1 MRRDLPLVVRFR
13 RGVWIGFVVAAA
25 IGVGTLVLTESTTR
39 SAVASHEIATL
50 ASQQR
55 LQLSQLS
62 SDLQRLAST
71 EDFALESLYRSRVGD
86 GVDAIRTTQVEL
98 EIRDPAM
105 ATMTVDLG
113 NGASLREALEL
124 AFATVKST
132 VANLE
137 SEVGE
142 LPGAPPDISR
152 SLDRIDQ
159 LDSSYAEIAGSAG
172 SASSGTTN
180 RLRVGGRVIA
190 LVAAIAAALRLFVV
204 GRPLVTRLESEQVA
218 VSEERI
224 LSAAENRRQELSTR
238 MGDGMETAT
247 SEPAAL
253 AVVERALGAVVPHM
267 PAELLLADSS
277 MAHMSIAVGNGEIPA
292 PGCGVTSPW
301 SCTAVRR
308 SGTMTFEDSESVRSC
323 PYLTGRDGGPCSA
336 VCVPVSFLGGAMGVL
351 HVTGEVGWKPD
362 VDTIGALEVVAHHT
376 AVRIGTLRSFAKA
389 EVQASTDV
397 LTGLP
402 NRRATE
408 DHLGTYLA
416 GRERGSVAMADL
428 DHFKSLNDTF
438 GHEVGDRALRTFSDA
453 VREALREGDWVG
465 RWGGEEF
472 VMLLPGLSATEASK
486 VLERV
491 RRRLA
496 LQCSRSDIPDFTV
509 SIGVVDTTAGSTAE
523 DLVRMADD
531 CLYAAKEE
539 GRDRVVIG
547 PVAPQPAE
555 EIESSQQ
562 R

>member
-25 IGVGTLVLTESTTR
+25 IGVGTLVLTEST
-39 SAVASHEIATL
+39 SHSIGAADTVESL

-55 LQLSQLS
+55 LQLAQLS
-62 SDLQRLAST
+62 GDLQRLAAT
-71 EDFALESLYRSRVGD
+71 EDPAAESLYRNRVGE
-86 GVDAIRTTQVEL
+86 GMDAIRNTQVEL
-98 EIRDPAM
+98 EIRDQYA
-105 ATMTVDLG
+105 ATIVIDLG
-113 NGASLREALEL
+113 NGVSLSDSVEL
-124 AFATVKST
+124 MFATVKST
-132 VANLE
+132 VEDLE
-137 SEVGE
+137 SVEGE
-142 LPGAPPDISR
+142 LAGTPPSVSR
-152 SLDRIDQ
+152 TLDRIEQ
-159 LDSSYAEIAGSAG
+159 LDPAYAEIGASAR
-172 SASSGTTN
+172 SASTATTGY
-180 RLRVGGRVIA
+180 LKVVGRAIA
-190 LVAAIAAALRLFVV
+190 LIATVAAALRLFVV
-204 GRPLVTRLESEQVA
+204 GKPLVTRLESEQEA
-218 VSEERI
+218 VREERA
-224 LSAAENRRQELSTR
+224 LSASENRRQELSAR

-247 SEPAAL
+247 SESAAL
-253 AVVERALGAVVPHM
+253 AVVERALGAVVPLM

-277 MAHMSIAVGNGEIPA
+277 MAHMSTAAVNGEIPA

-308 SGTMTFEDSESVRSC
+308 SGTMKFEDSESVRSC

-362 VDTIGALEVVAHHT
+362 SDVIGALEVVAHHT

-408 DHLGTYLA
+408 EHVATFLA
-416 GRERGSVAMADL
+416 GRDRGSVAMADL
-428 DHFKSLNDTF
+428 DHFKSLNDTY
-438 GHEVGDRALRTFSDA
+438 GHEIGDRALRTFADA
-453 VREALREGDWVG
+453 VREALRDDDMVG

-472 VMLLPGLSATEASK
+472 VILLPGLAATEAAK
-486 VLERV
+486 VLDRV

-496 LQCSRSDIPDFTV
+496 LQCIRTDIPDFTV
-509 SIGVVDTTAGSTAE
+509 SIGVVDTTAGSTTE

-547 PVAPQPAE
+547 PVAPQPE
-555 EIESSQQ
+555 EETESSQQ

>member
-25 IGVGTLVLTESTTR
+25 IGVGTLVLTEST
-39 SAVASHEIATL
+39 SHSIGAADTVESL

-55 LQLSQLS
+55 LQLAQLS
-62 SDLQRLAST
+62 GDLQRLAAT
-71 EDFALESLYRSRVGD
+71 EDPAAESLYRNRVGE
-86 GVDAIRTTQVEL
+86 GMDAIRNTQVEL
-98 EIRDPAM
+98 EIRDQYA
-105 ATMTVDLG
+105 ATIVIDLG
-113 NGASLREALEL
+113 NGVSLSDSVEL
-124 AFATVKST
+124 MFATVKST
-132 VANLE
+132 VEDLE
-137 SEVGE
+137 SVEGE
-142 LPGAPPDISR
+142 LAGTPPSVSR
-152 SLDRIDQ
+152 TLDRIEQ
-159 LDSSYAEIAGSAG
+159 LDPAYAEIGASAR
-172 SASSGTTN
+172 SASTATTGY
-180 RLRVGGRVIA
+180 LKVVGRAIA
-190 LVAAIAAALRLFVV
+190 LIATVAAALRLFVV
-204 GRPLVTRLESEQVA
+204 GKPLVTRLESEQEA
-218 VSEERI
+218 VREERA
-224 LSAAENRRQELSTR
+224 LSASENRRQELSAR

-247 SEPAAL
+247 SESAAL
-253 AVVERALGAVVPHM
+253 AVVERALGAVVPLM

-277 MAHMSIAVGNGEIPA
+277 MAHMSTAAVNGEIPA

-308 SGTMTFEDSESVRSC
+308 SGTMKFEDSESVRSC

-362 VDTIGALEVVAHHT
+362 SDVIGALEVVAHHT

-408 DHLGTYLA
+408 EHVATFLA
-416 GRERGSVAMADL
+416 GRDRGSVAMADL
-428 DHFKSLNDTF
+428 DHFKSLNDTY
-438 GHEVGDRALRTFSDA
+438 GHEIGDRALRTFADA
-453 VREALREGDWVG
+453 VREALRDDDMVG

-472 VMLLPGLSATEASK
+472 VILLPGLAATEAAK
-486 VLERV
+486 VLDRV

-496 LQCSRSDIPDFTV
+496 LQCSRTDIPDFTV
-509 SIGVVDTTAGSTAE
+509 SIGVVDTTAGSTTE

-547 PVAPQPAE
+547 PVAPQPE
-555 EIESSQQ
+555 EETESSQQ